1 MRPLTLACQC
11 ASSSPL
17 PSHYY
22 RVGAVGHDAAK
33 LTVRV
38 PSSKEAS
45 EPVRIE
51 YKPILAAPA
60 PSTLQHSPFFITTA
74 PDDFTTTVILS
85 GLLPGVEYEYSMP
98 VISRNGT
105 FTTSP
110 DPTLARST
118 GSRFF
123 FLSTSCIKPNF
134 PYSPPKGL
142 ADFSQQSRL
151 AIPGFEQLERWLAE
165 RAVKPAF
172 MLALGDW
179 IYADTPTGAK
189 TEAWFRRL
197 YRQVYANE
205 HVQKVLAQLRKFLSE
220 GLFSV
225 HDSDLFAFDLSGS
238 DPGGLGR
245 SRDRQQRASY
255 SFVGSASFLTDLRVR
270 LA

>member
-1 MRPLTLACQC
+1 
-11 ASSSPL
+11 
-17 PSHYY
+17 
-22 RVGAVGHDAAK
+22 
-33 LTVRV
+33 
-38 PSSKEAS
+38 
-45 EPVRIE
+45 
-51 YKPILAAPA
+51 
-60 PSTLQHSPFFITTA
+60 
-74 PDDFTTTVILS
+74 
-85 GLLPGVEYEYSMP
+85 MP
-98 VISRNGT
+98 VISKNGT

-110 DPTLARST
+110 DPTLARLT

-205 HVQKVLAQLRKFLSE
+205 HVQKVLAQLRESL
-220 GLFSV
+220 
-225 HDSDLFAFDLSGS
+225 
-238 DPGGLGR
+238 P
-245 SRDRQQRASY
+245 RAS
-255 SFVGSASFLTDLRVR
+255 SAFTSLTFSHSTFPAAILAVWDDHEIVNNVCPSRVSALRVS
-270 LA
+270 